1 MSKNPPIR
9 PGLIIKE
16 ALGRRPMGVSEL
28 HRVYKEQ
35 VSQVNALRSKADRI
49 HPATYWSFAR
59 QCQFARALGLIE
71 QDHEAPLEFPP
82 GGKPLLSIRGRKVV
96 EATRVIYRLTAAGQS
111 EDSTWLNL
119 SGAVKERLGW
129 G

>member
-16 ALGRRPMGVSEL
+16 ALQQRAMGISEM

-35 VSQVNALRSKADRI
+35 VKELNGLRSKADRI
-49 HPATYWSFAR
+49 RAATYWSFAR
-59 QCQFARALGLIE
+59 QCQFARELGLIE
-71 QDHEAPLEFPP
+71 ADHEAPLEYPP

-96 EATRVIYRLTAAGQS
+96 PATRVIYRLTAAGES
-111 EDSTWLNL
+111 EDAAWLNL
-119 SGAVKERLGW
+119 SGAVKSHYG
-129 G
+129 

>member
-16 ALGRRPMGVSEL
+16 ALARGPMGISEI
-28 HRVYKEQ
+28 HRLYREK
-35 VSQVNALRSKADRI
+35 VNEANMLRSKADKIRA
-49 HPATYWSFAR
+49 ATYWSFVR
-59 QCQFARALGLIE
+59 QCQFARALGLIV
-71 QDHEAPLEFPP
+71 QDHEAPLEYPP

-96 EATRVIYRLTAAGQS
+96 PATRVIYRLTAAGES
-111 EDSTWLNL
+111 EDGAWLNL
-119 SGAVKERLGW
+119 SGAVKDRLGW

>member
-9 PGLIIKE
+9 PGLIIKA
-16 ALGRRPMGVSEL
+16 ALQNKNLGISQM
-28 HRVYKEQ
+28 HHIYKEEVQ
-35 VSQVNALRSKADRI
+35 RANGLRSKQDHI

-71 QDHEAPLEFPP
+71 KAQERPVKYPHGD
-82 GGKPLLSIRGRKVV
+82 KLLTIRGKNIVP
-96 EATRVIYRLTAAGQS
+96 ATRVIYRLTKAGRA
-111 EDSTWLNL
+111 EEEAWLNL

-129 G
+129 A

>member
-16 ALGRRPMGVSEL
+16 ALQRRPMGISEM
-28 HRVYKEQ
+28 HRLYKEK
-35 VSQVNALRSKADRI
+35 VNEINALRSKADRVRS
-49 HPATYWSFAR
+49 ATYWSFAR

-71 QDHEAPLEFPP
+71 QDHEAPLEYPP

-96 EATRVIYRLTAAGQS
+96 PATRVIYRLTAAGES
-111 EDSTWLNL
+111 EDGAWLNL
-119 SGAVKERLGW
+119 SGAVKGQLGW

>member
-16 ALGRRPMGVSEL
+16 ALGRQPMGISEM
-28 HRVYKEQ
+28 HRLYKER
-35 VSQVNALRSKADRI
+35 VNEINALRSKVDRI
-49 HPATYWSFAR
+49 RAATYWSFAR

-71 QDHEAPLEFPP
+71 KDHEAPLEYPP
-82 GGKPLLSIRGRKVV
+82 DGEVLLSIRGNKVV
-96 EATRVIYRLTAAGQS
+96 PATRVIYRLTGSGQS
-111 EDSTWLNL
+111 EHDAWLNL
-119 SGAVKERLGW
+119 SGAVKDTLGW

>member
-16 ALGRRPMGVSEL
+16 ALGRQPMGISEM
-28 HRVYKEQ
+28 HRVYRER
-35 VSQVNALRSKADRI
+35 VNELNSLRSKADRI
-49 HPATYWSFAR
+49 RAATYWSFTR

-71 QDHEAPLEFPP
+71 MDHEAPLEYPP

-96 EATRVIYRLTAAGQS
+96 PATRVIYRLTAAGES
-111 EDSTWLNL
+111 EDAAWLNL
-119 SGAVKERLGW
+119 SGAVKQQLGW